1 MVLALQLG
9 IKEGLTEM
17 EGRIDSSFTTEQRDL
32 FASGIVAEI
41 GVSAYAV
48 WHAIKYYADYN
59 TGKAFPGMRTIA
71 AKLGIGVGSVSRAI
85 DSLERAKMLRVVQVH
100 SKRRGQTYIARE
112 RMSVTVG
119 ATTLCTIV
127 IDYVPERLRGQI
139 KRLGESFKTGEHDP
153 EAFAEVEIIPGE
165 GFTWD
170 EQTKTLRGKVAAAS
184 MPAPSHASD
193 DYHQQIGKEILARIM
208 APKK

>member
-1 MVLALQLG
+1 
-9 IKEGLTEM
+9 M

-41 GVSAYAV
+41 GANAYAV
-48 WHAIKYYADYN
+48 WHGIKFYADYN
-59 TGKAFPGMRTIA
+59 TGKAFPGMRA
-71 AKLGIGVGSVSRAI
+71 LGEKLGMSAPTVMRAI
-85 DSLERAKMLRVVQVH
+85 DMLIRAKMLRVVQGH

-112 RMSVTVG
+112 RMNVTVG

-153 EAFAEVEIIPGE
+153 EAFADVEIIPGD
-165 GFTWD
+165 GFVWD
-170 EQTKTLRGKVAAAS
+170 EATKTLKGKVSAATL
-184 MPAPSHASD
+184 PAATHPAD
-193 DYHQQIGKEILARIM
+193 EYHQQIGRDILARIM
-208 APKK
+208 KPKK

>member
-1 MVLALQLG
+1 
-9 IKEGLTEM
+9 M

-41 GVSAYAV
+41 GANAYAV
-48 WHAIKYYADYN
+48 WHGIKFYADYN
-59 TGKAFPGMRTIA
+59 TGKAFPGMRA
-71 AKLGIGVGSVSRAI
+71 LGEKLGMSAPTVMRAI
-85 DSLERAKMLRVVQVH
+85 DMLIRAKMLRVVQGH

-153 EAFAEVEIIPGE
+153 EAFADVEIIPGD
-165 GFTWD
+165 GFVWD
-170 EQTKTLRGKVAAAS
+170 EATKTLKGKVSAATL
-184 MPAPSHASD
+184 PAATHPAD
-193 DYHQQIGKEILARIM
+193 EYHQQIGRDILARIM
-208 APKK
+208 KPKK

>member
-1 MVLALQLG
+1 
-9 IKEGLTEM
+9 M

-71 AKLGIGVGSVSRAI
+71 AKLGISVGSVSNAI
-85 DSLERAKMLRVVQVH
+85 KSLEAAKMLRVVQGH
-100 SKRRGQTYIARE
+100 TKRRGQTYIARE

-119 ATTLCTIV
+119 AATICTIV

-153 EAFAEVEIIPGE
+153 EAFAEVEIIPGD
-165 GFTWD
+165 GFEWD
-170 EQTKTLRGKVAAAS
+170 DATKTLRGRIEAAKLPPPNHSA
-184 MPAPSHASD
+184 D
-193 DYHQQIGKEILARIM
+193 DYHTQIGKQILARIT

>member
-1 MVLALQLG
+1 
-9 IKEGLTEM
+9 M

-41 GVSAYAV
+41 GTNAYAV
-48 WHAIKYYADYN
+48 WHGIKFYADYN
-59 TGKAFPGMRTIA
+59 TGKAFPGMRTIGE
-71 AKLGIGVGSVSRAI
+71 KLGISAPTVMRAI
-85 DSLERAKMLRVVQVH
+85 EVLIKAKMLRVVQSH
-100 SKRRGQTYIARE
+100 TKRRGQTYIARE

-119 ATTLCTIV
+119 ATTLCTII

-165 GFTWD
+165 GFVWD
-170 EQTKTLRGKVAAAS
+170 EATKTLRGRVATREL
-184 MPAPSHASD
+184 PSQSHSAD
-193 DYHQQIGKEILARIM
+193 DYHQQIGREILARIM

>member
-1 MVLALQLG
+1 
-9 IKEGLTEM
+9 M
-17 EGRIDSSFTTEQRDL
+17 EGRIDASFTTEQRDL

-41 GVSAYAV
+41 GVNAYAV
-48 WHAIKYYADYN
+48 WHAIKYYADFN

-85 DSLERAKMLRVVQVH
+85 DSLQKAKMLRVVQAH

-112 RMSVTVG
+112 RMSVTIG
-119 ATTLCTIV
+119 KTTLCTIV

-153 EAFAEVEIIPGE
+153 EAFAEVEIIPGD
-165 GFTWD
+165 GFVWD
-170 EQTKTLRGKVAAAS
+170 ESSKTLRGRVGARELPS
-184 MPAPSHASD
+184 PSHQSD
-193 DYHQQIGKEILARIM
+193 DYHTQIGREILARIT

>member
-1 MVLALQLG
+1 
-9 IKEGLTEM
+9 M

-41 GVSAYAV
+41 GTNAYAV
-48 WHAIKYYADYN
+48 WHGIKFYADYN
-59 TGKAFPGMRTIA
+59 TGKAFPGMRTLGE
-71 AKLGIGVGSVSRAI
+71 KLGISAPTVMRAI
-85 DSLERAKMLRVVQVH
+85 EVLIKAKMLRVVQSH
-100 SKRRGQTYIARE
+100 TKRRGQTYIARE

-165 GFTWD
+165 GFVWD
-170 EQTKTLRGKVAAAS
+170 ETTKTLRGRVTARELPS
-184 MPAPSHASD
+184 TSHAAD
-193 DYHQQIGKEILARIM
+193 DYHQQIGREILARIT

>member
-1 MVLALQLG
+1 
-9 IKEGLTEM
+9 M

-41 GVSAYAV
+41 GTNAYAV
-48 WHAIKYYADYN
+48 WHGIKFYADYN
-59 TGKAFPGMRTIA
+59 TGKAFPGMRTLGE
-71 AKLGIGVGSVSRAI
+71 KLGISAPTVMRAI
-85 DSLERAKMLRVVQVH
+85 EVLIKAKMLRVVQSH
-100 SKRRGQTYIARE
+100 TKRRGQTYIARE

-165 GFTWD
+165 GFVWD
-170 EQTKTLRGKVAAAS
+170 EATKTLRGRVEARGLPS
-184 MPAPSHASD
+184 PSHSAD
-193 DYHQQIGKEILARIM
+193 DYHQQIGREILARIM